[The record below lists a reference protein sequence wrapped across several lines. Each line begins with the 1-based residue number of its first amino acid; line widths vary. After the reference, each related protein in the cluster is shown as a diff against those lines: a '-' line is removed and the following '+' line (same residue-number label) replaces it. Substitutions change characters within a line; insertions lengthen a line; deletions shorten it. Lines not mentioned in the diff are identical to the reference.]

1 MRIDKLRKAFVL
13 LTAVLASVG
22 LAGCLGGEGSSS
34 GSSGSSSGG
43 STTSS
48 GKPTIVLALASGL
61 PATSANA
68 VTTVTFGSPIYAAAT
83 VTDGSGAAVKNAVVS
98 FAAADAM
105 IVFSPASATALT
117 DANGVA
123 WVRLDSASIADA
135 GATSLSAS
143 AAVTTTSS
151 GASTTAI
158 YTSAPLGVAVNGST
172 VTLGALTLGQPSI
185 SAYGTSVLSVP
196 VLING
201 AATNSPIAVSFSS
214 PCATSGKATLSS
226 PVTSVAGV
234 ATSTYK
240 DNNCASGTDVITAS
254 VSGASVSTTL
264 SVATPAANN
273 MQFVSASPG
282 SIGIQGAG
290 SSLPQS
296 SVVKFKVV
304 DSSGNGKA
312 GVLVDFS
319 LLQSGAPSGI
329 AISPTSASSDANG
342 EVTTTVTSGTVPT
355 PVSVSAKVHDA
366 PSILSQSNTLTITTG
381 LPAQDFFSLSVQTHN
396 IEGLAYDGIESRLF
410 VIASDRLGNPAPD
423 GTAIN
428 FITEG
433 GQIEPP
439 SCTTASGACTVTFK
453 SAQFKPAN
461 GRVTVLA
468 YAVGEESFVDADGNN
483 VYGPGETFHDL
494 GDPFIDANENLV
506 SDTGE
511 QHISFVSVSAPVAC
525 LTRGVSGG
533 GTAALP
539 SNYVNA
545 PSVTNSCD
553 GAWAKNYVRRSAV
566 IVLSGSQPTLS
577 QTTFTMGSSCLN
589 MFTFNLRDQNNNP
602 MPAGT
607 TVSIG
612 ANYVTYTEPGGT
624 PTGATLSVDGT
635 PVADAVA
642 VGGTQLM
649 LTVDGGTSCT
659 GAGTY
664 PAGTATVVVKT
675 PQGLQTAV
683 PVTVN

>member
-1 MRIDKLRKAFVL
+1 MNIEKLRSAFVL
-13 LTAVLASVG
+13 VAAVMASLG
-22 LAGCLGGEGSSS
+22 LVGCLGGEGGSS

-43 STTSS
+43 SATSS
-48 GKPTIVLALASGL
+48 GNPTIALALASGL
-61 PATSANA
+61 PATNANA
-68 VTTVTFGSPIYAAAT
+68 VTTVTFGAPIYAVAT
-83 VTDGSGAAVKNAVVS
+83 VRDGSGAAVKNAVVS
-98 FAAADAM
+98 FAAADSM
-105 IVFSPASATALT
+105 IVFAPASATALT
-117 DANGVA
+117 DSNGVA

-143 AAVTTTSS
+143 ADVTTTSS
-151 GASTTAI
+151 GTSTTAT

-172 VTLGALTLGQPSI
+172 VTLGALSLGQPSI

-201 AATNSPIAVSFSS
+201 ATTNSPIAVTFSS
-214 PCATSGKATLSS
+214 PCVTSGKATLSS

-254 VSGASVSTTL
+254 VSGASVSATI

-282 SIGIQGAG
+282 TIGIQGAG

-329 AISPTSASSDANG
+329 GISPTSASSDANG

-355 PVSVSAKVHDA
+355 PVSVSARVHDT
-366 PSILSQSNTLTITTG
+366 PSILSQSNTLTVTTG

-439 SCTTASGACTVTFK
+439 SCTTANGACTVTFK
-453 SAQFKPAN
+453 SAQFKPPN

-468 YAVGEESFVDADGNN
+468 YAVGEESFVDTDGNN
-483 VYGPGETFHDL
+483 VHGAGETFHDL

-511 QHISFVSVSAPVAC
+511 QHISFASVSAPVAC
-525 LTRGVSGG
+525 LTRGVS

-624 PTGATLSVDGT
+624 PTAATLNVDGT
-635 PVADAVA
+635 PVGDAVA
-642 VGGTQLM
+642 VGGTPLM
-649 LTVDGGTSCT
+649 LTVDGGTGCT

-675 PQGLQTAV
+675 PQGAQTAV
-683 PVTVN
+683 PITVN